1 MPSQKDKLW
10 FSEQVRPMLDTLYRV
25 AYAVLQND
33 ADAQDAAQDC
43 VEQAFVSLDSLRDRS
58 KFQPWMIRIL
68 KNACYRILR
77 QKKRLIP
84 FDDLPESGEE
94 PFDALDLKAAF
105 ARLSPESRLAV
116 TLFYYEGYRITEIAA
131 LLKEP
136 EGTVKSRLSRAR
148 KALRQDLTDHQEVS
162 YAN

>member
-10 FSEQVRPMLDTLYRV
+10 FSEQVRPMLDTLYHV
-25 AYAVLQND
+25 AYALMQND
-33 ADAQDAAQDC
+33 ADAQDAARDC
-43 VEQAFVSLDSLRDRS
+43 VEQAYVSLDTLKDRR
-58 KFQPWMIRIL
+58 KFRPWIMRIL
-68 KNACYRILR
+68 KNACYQILR
-77 QKKRLIP
+77 EKKRIIP

-94 PFDALDLKAAF
+94 PYDALDLKAAF

-116 TLFYYEGYRITEIAA
+116 TLYYYEGYRITEIAA
-131 LLKEP
+131 LLNEP

-148 KALRQDLTDHQEVS
+148 KALRQELQEVS

>member
-10 FSEQVRPMLDTLYRV
+10 FSEQIRPMLDTLYHV
-25 AYAVLQND
+25 AYALMQND
-33 ADAQDAAQDC
+33 ADAQDAVQDSI
-43 VEQAFVSLDSLRDRS
+43 EQAYVSLDTLRERG
-58 KFQPWMIRIL
+58 KFRPWMMRIL

-77 QKKRLIP
+77 EKKRVIP
-84 FDDLPESGEE
+84 FDDLPESGAE

-116 TLFYYEGYRITEIAA
+116 MLYYYEGYRISEIAA
-131 LLKEP
+131 LLNEP

-148 KALRQDLTDHQEVS
+148 KALRRDLQEVS
-162 YAN
+162 YAK